1 VQRQR
6 QGKSDLSVTGTRR
19 VIIIRKFAS
28 ERNLQIG
35 LTLAEVLITKLG
47 MYIVFFG
54 NIVCY
59 LLLHSWASLRWR
71 TLALTGHVIGAD
83 VIEATVAD
91 EFPFV
96 ESTCACNVFLCCIER
111 LHFCQ
116 RSLFLLTIL
125 YANDLRKTDVLL
137 SLCRV

>member
-47 MYIVFFG
+47 MYIVFFRKHRVLS
-54 NIVCY
+54 IV
-59 LLLHSWASLRWR
+59 AFVGVA
-71 TLALTGHVIGAD
+71 TMAD
-83 VIEATVAD
+83 V
-91 EFPFV
+91 
-96 ESTCACNVFLCCIER
+96 S
-111 LHFCQ
+111 
-116 RSLFLLTIL
+116 
-125 YANDLRKTDVLL
+125 ANWTRDRRGRD
-137 SLCRV
+137 